1 MEKAAHFGAFFGVLT
16 AALLPLARPAAAWGR
31 HDLAWFSGA
40 SVLFALLSGAVF
52 VFLWERG
59 QSKTRRQR
67 LFLAIAGTALCG
79 GLFLLLVPE
88 AGQDP
93 TAAMGEAS
101 GQQIWGHMSET
112 RPLGAVLSSYFAR
125 SWRAGALVAAAL
137 IAPLLAAC
145 AVLFQKQSR
154 RKRLAL
160 LPLGLTLLFLLG
172 ALVWQ
177 RRLLPYVQLF
187 SLPLVVQLLSWGLK
201 KRQHVVLKALFV
213 LSVTFFPSVLLPS
226 WLAARPFLPDTLFFY
241 AARQKK
247 SCSIKPV
254 ADFLGRADGWGR
266 APLTLAN
273 MISDGPALLF
283 FTPHHVLSAPY
294 DVASNGAVKEL
305 FSASN
310 DAQSRVLAAEMKV
323 DLLVLCRRF
332 PKAYASVDRSRPS
345 LAERLVL
352 GEIPAWLKPVEIE
365 GQTDYL
371 LFKVE
376 KDET

>member
-1 MEKAAHFGAFFGVLT
+1 MIWLGFQG
-16 AALLPLARPAAAWGR
+16 LPFYSRSCR
-31 HDLAWFSGA
+31 
-40 SVLFALLSGAVF
+40 
-52 VFLWERG
+52 
-59 QSKTRRQR
+59 
-67 LFLAIAGTALCG
+67 
-79 GLFLLLVPE
+79 GLFLFSFGKGGRAKREDKGFFSPSQERHYAAVCFCFLSPRQDKPPRRWR
-88 AGQDP
+88 GQRPADLG
-93 TAAMGEAS
+93 AYVRNAAS
-101 GQQIWGHMSET
+101 GRGFEQ
-112 RPLGAVLSSYFAR
+112 LFAR

-201 KRQHVVLKALFV
+201 NRQHVVLKALFV

-365 GQTDYL
+365 VQTDYL

-376 KDET
+376 KDGT